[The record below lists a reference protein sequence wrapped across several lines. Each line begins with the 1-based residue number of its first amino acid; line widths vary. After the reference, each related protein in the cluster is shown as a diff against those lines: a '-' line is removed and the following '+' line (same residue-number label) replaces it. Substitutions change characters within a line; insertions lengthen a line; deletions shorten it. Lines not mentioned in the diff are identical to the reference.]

1 MEKYIVTGMDCA
13 SCSARVE
20 RTVSSLEGV
29 ESCVVSLLTN
39 SMTVTGD
46 KSPDKV
52 EAAVNAIGYH
62 AKHVTDSTPTVV
74 VKEKGKLD
82 KNTKWLVT
90 RLSLSVVLTCV
101 LMYFSM
107 GYSMANFPLPKGM
120 VESPVSIA
128 IVQMIIAL
136 VFMALNAKFFIN
148 GTKGIL
154 HLSPNMDTLVSMGS
168 LVSFGYSV
176 YIFALIVIDER
187 AGNIASATHQLHGLY
202 FESAAMILT
211 LITIGKTLEAR
222 AKGRTTSALEGLL
235 RLAPKTATVVRDGVE
250 MVINVED
257 VGVGDIFVVL
267 PGDQIPVD
275 GVVVEGRSAL
285 NESALTGESIPVD
298 KEVGDNVSSGTMN
311 VSGYLKCR
319 AERVG
324 EDTTLSQIIR
334 MVSDASATKA
344 PIAKLADKVSGVFVP
359 VVLGISLVTLIVW
372 LSLKAPVGE
381 AIIHAISVL
390 VISCPCALGL
400 ATPVAIMVGMGK
412 GARNGILFK
421 TATSVEQAGKVK
433 IVAFDKTGTLTEGN
447 PTVVGV
453 YPATGVTE
461 NELLT
466 LATALEQHSEH
477 PLAKAIMR
485 KAVCENIET
494 KAVED
499 FEILPGHGVK
509 ATLDGVTL
517 EGGNRVFIE
526 SICTIPEDVKAV
538 AETLA
543 EEGKTPMYFVAEGV
557 LKGVIAVADVIKKDA
572 IEAVKYLHEMGVKT
586 VMLTGDNQRTA
597 KAIAKEIGI
606 DEVVAGVLP
615 DGKEKVIRQLQKEGA
630 VAMVGDGINDALAL
644 TVAEVG
650 IAIGAGTDV
659 AIDAADVVLMKDNL
673 TAVPNAIK
681 LSRHTLRNIKQ
692 NLFWAFIYNVIS
704 IPIAA
709 GALTPV
715 GVSLSPM
722 VGAIAMSLSDI
733 FVVGN
738 ALKLNLLKL
747 FETKQETDT
756 KRTLSC
762 DCGDVNCGCCED
774 EHHDCHC
781 DDHHEAHC
789 DDHCSCHND
798 HHEEHTENTENT
810 EETNMTKTMKIEGM
824 MCPHCENRVRK
835 TLEAID
841 GIESAVV
848 SHVEGTAILTL
859 TKDVDNDLLKKTI
872 EDQGYPVLEIK

>member
-1 MEKYIVTGMDCA
+1 MDCA

-46 KSPDKV
+46 ISPDKV

-128 IVQMIIAL
+128 IVQMVIAL
-136 VFMALNAKFFIN
+136 VVMALNAKFFIN
-148 GTKGIL
+148 STKGIL

-250 MVINVED
+250 MVINIKDVE
-257 VGVGDIFVVL
+257 VGDIFVVL

-461 NELLT
+461 TELLT

-543 EEGKTPMYFVAEGV
+543 EEGKTPMYFVADGV

-572 IEAVKYLHEMGVKT
+572 IEAVKHLHEMGVKT
-586 VMLTGDNQRTA
+586 VMLTGDRKESA
-597 KAIAKEIGI
+597 LSVAKELGV
-606 DEVVAGVLP
+606 DTVHYELLPADKVAKVESLLANQA
-615 DGKEKVIRQLQKEGA
+615 KERRLA
-630 VAMVGDGINDALAL
+630 FVGDGINDAPVLARADIGFAMGSL
-644 TVAEVG
+644 GSDAAIEAADIVIMDDDIRKISRVVKISKKTMTIVKQNIVFALGVKGLILVLGAIGHASMWAAVFADVGVAV
-650 IAIGAGTDV
+650 IAI
-659 AIDAADVVLMKDNL
+659 
-673 TAVPNAIK
+673 
-681 LSRHTLRNIKQ
+681 
-692 NLFWAFIYNVIS
+692 
-704 IPIAA
+704 
-709 GALTPV
+709 
-715 GVSLSPM
+715 
-722 VGAIAMSLSDI
+722 
-733 FVVGN
+733 
-738 ALKLNLLKL
+738 LNSM
-747 FETKQETDT
+747 
-756 KRTLSC
+756 RTLQ
-762 DCGDVNCGCCED
+762 E
-774 EHHDCHC
+774 
-781 DDHHEAHC
+781 
-789 DDHCSCHND
+789 
-798 HHEEHTENTENT
+798 
-810 EETNMTKTMKIEGM
+810 K
-824 MCPHCENRVRK
+824 
-835 TLEAID
+835 
-841 GIESAVV
+841 
-848 SHVEGTAILTL
+848 
-859 TKDVDNDLLKKTI
+859 
-872 EDQGYPVLEIK
+872 

>member
-1 MEKYIVTGMDCA
+1 MDCA

-20 RTVSSLEGV
+20 RTVSALEGV

-46 KSPDKV
+46 ISPDKV

-107 GYSMANFPLPKGM
+107 GYTMANFPLPKGM
-120 VESPVSIA
+120 VESPMSVA
-128 IVQMIIAL
+128 IVQMVIAL
-136 VFMALNAKFFIN
+136 VVMALNAKFFIN
-148 GTKGIL
+148 GTKGML
-154 HLSPNMDTLVSMGS
+154 RLSPNMDTLVSMGS

-257 VGVGDIFVVL
+257 VGVGDIFIVL

-298 KEVGDNVSSGTMN
+298 KEIGDNVSSGTMN

-461 NELLT
+461 TELLT

-517 EGGNRVFIE
+517 EGGNRVFIQ
-526 SICTIPEDVKAV
+526 SICTIPETVKVV

-543 EEGKTPMYFVAEGV
+543 EEGKTPMYFVADGV

-572 IEAVKYLHEMGVKT
+572 IEAVKHLHEMGVKT
-586 VMLTGDNQRTA
+586 VMLTGDNERTA

-630 VAMVGDGINDALAL
+630 VEMVGDGINDALAL

-673 TAVPNAIK
+673 TAVPNAIR

-738 ALKLNLLKL
+738 ALRLNLLKL

-756 KRTLSC
+756 KHTLSC
-762 DCGDVNCGCCED
+762 DCCDINIGCCVD

-781 DDHHEAHC
+781 EDHQESHC

-798 HHEEHTENTENT
+798 HHEDQTENTENT

-835 TLEAID
+835 TLEAMD

-848 SHVEGTAILTL
+848 SHVEGTAVLTL
-859 TKDVDNDLLKKTI
+859 TKDVDNDFLKKTI

>member
-46 KSPDKV
+46 ISPDKV

-90 RLSLSVVLTCV
+90 RLSLSVVLTSV

-107 GYSMANFPLPKGM
+107 GYTMANFPLPKSM
-120 VESPVSIA
+120 VESPMSVA
-128 IVQMIIAL
+128 IVQMVIAL
-136 VFMALNAKFFIN
+136 VVMALNAKFFIN
-148 GTKGIL
+148 GTKGML
-154 HLSPNMDTLVSMGS
+154 RLSPNMDTLVSMGS

-250 MVINVED
+250 MVVNVKD
-257 VGVGDIFVVL
+257 VGVGDIFIVL

-275 GVVVEGRSAL
+275 GVVVEGRSAV

-298 KEVGDNVSSGTMN
+298 KEIGDNVSSGTMN

-461 NELLT
+461 TELLT

-509 ATLDGVTL
+509 ATLGGVTL

-543 EEGKTPMYFVAEGV
+543 EEGKTPMYFVADGV

-572 IEAVKYLHEMGVKT
+572 IEAVKHLHEMGVKT
-586 VMLTGDNQRTA
+586 VMLTGDNERTA

-615 DGKEKVIRQLQKEGA
+615 DGKEKVIRQLQKEGV

-738 ALKLNLLKL
+738 ALRLNLLKL

-756 KRTLSC
+756 KHTLSC

-774 EHHDCHC
+774 EHNDCHC

-789 DDHCSCHND
+789 DDHCSCHNEHED
-798 HHEEHTENTENT
+798 HTKNTENT

-835 TLEAID
+835 TLEAMD

-848 SHVEGTAILTL
+848 SHVEGTAVLTL

>member
-1 MEKYIVTGMDCA
+1 MDCA

-20 RTVSSLEGV
+20 RTVSALEGV

-46 KSPDKV
+46 ISPDKV

-62 AKHVTDSTPTVV
+62 AKHVTESTPTVV

-107 GYSMANFPLPKGM
+107 GYTMANFPLPKSM
-120 VESPVSIA
+120 VESPMSVA
-128 IVQMIIAL
+128 IVQMVIAL
-136 VFMALNAKFFIN
+136 AVMALNAKFFIN
-148 GTKGIL
+148 GTKGML
-154 HLSPNMDTLVSMGS
+154 RLSPNMDTLVSMGS

-250 MVINVED
+250 MVVNVED
-257 VGVGDIFVVL
+257 VGVGDIFIVL

-275 GVVVEGRSAL
+275 GVVVEGRSAV

-298 KEVGDNVSSGTMN
+298 KEIGDNVSSGTMN

-461 NELLT
+461 TELLT

-517 EGGNRVFIE
+517 EGGNRVFIQ
-526 SICTIPEDVKAV
+526 SICTIPEEMKAV
-538 AETLA
+538 AEALA
-543 EEGKTPMYFVAEGV
+543 EEGKTPMYFVADGV

-572 IEAVKYLHEMGVKT
+572 IEAVKHLHEMGVKT
-586 VMLTGDNQRTA
+586 VMLTGDNERTA

-615 DGKEKVIRQLQKEGA
+615 DGKEKVIRQLQKEGV

-738 ALKLNLLKL
+738 ALRLNLLKL
-747 FETKQETDT
+747 FETKQETHT
-756 KRTLSC
+756 KHTLSC
-762 DCGDVNCGCCED
+762 DCGDINIGCCKY
-774 EHHDCHC
+774 
-781 DDHHEAHC
+781 DHHEAHC
-789 DDHCSCHND
+789 DDHCICHNE
-798 HHEEHTENTENT
+798 HHEEYTENTENT
-810 EETNMTKTMKIEGM
+810 EEINMTKTMKIEGM

-835 TLEAID
+835 TLEAMD

-848 SHVEGTAILTL
+848 SHVEGTAVLTL
-859 TKDVDNDLLKKTI
+859 TKNVDNDLLKKTI

>member
-20 RTVSSLEGV
+20 RTVSALEGV

-46 KSPDKV
+46 ISPDKV

-62 AKHVTDSTPTVV
+62 AKHVTESTPTVV

-107 GYSMANFPLPKGM
+107 GYTMANFPLPKSM
-120 VESPVSIA
+120 VESPMSVA
-128 IVQMIIAL
+128 IVQMVIAL
-136 VFMALNAKFFIN
+136 AVMALNAKFFIN
-148 GTKGIL
+148 GTKGML
-154 HLSPNMDTLVSMGS
+154 RLSPNMDTLVSMGS

-250 MVINVED
+250 MVVNVED
-257 VGVGDIFVVL
+257 VGVGDIFIVL

-275 GVVVEGRSAL
+275 GVVVEGRSAV

-298 KEVGDNVSSGTMN
+298 KEIGDNVSSGTMN

-461 NELLT
+461 TELLT

-517 EGGNRVFIE
+517 EGGNRVFIQ
-526 SICTIPEDVKAV
+526 SICTIPEEMKAV
-538 AETLA
+538 AEALA
-543 EEGKTPMYFVAEGV
+543 EEGKTPMYFVADGV

-572 IEAVKYLHEMGVKT
+572 IEAVKHLHEMGVKT
-586 VMLTGDNQRTA
+586 VMLTGDNERTA

-615 DGKEKVIRQLQKEGA
+615 DGKEKVIRQLQKEGV

-738 ALKLNLLKL
+738 ALRLNLLKL

-756 KRTLSC
+756 KHTLSC

-774 EHHDCHC
+774 EHNDCHC
-781 DDHHEAHC
+781 DDYHKAHC

-824 MCPHCENRVRK
+824 MCPYCENRVRK
-835 TLEAID
+835 TLEAMD

-848 SHVEGTAILTL
+848 SHVEGTAVLTL

>member
-20 RTVSSLEGV
+20 RTVSALEGV

-46 KSPDKV
+46 ISPDKV

-62 AKHVTDSTPTVV
+62 AKHVTESTPTVV

-107 GYSMANFPLPKGM
+107 GYTMANFPLPKGM
-120 VESPVSIA
+120 VESPVSVA
-128 IVQMIIAL
+128 VVQMVIAL
-136 VFMALNAKFFIN
+136 VVMALNAKFFIN
-148 GTKGIL
+148 GTKGML
-154 HLSPNMDTLVSMGS
+154 RLSPNMDTLVSMGS

-250 MVINVED
+250 MVVNVED
-257 VGVGDIFVVL
+257 VGVGDIFIVL

-275 GVVVEGRSAL
+275 GVVVEGRSAV

-298 KEVGDNVSSGTMN
+298 KEIGDNVSSGTMN

-372 LSLKAPVGE
+372 LFLKAPVGE

-461 NELLT
+461 TELLT

-517 EGGNRVFIE
+517 EGGNRVFIQ
-526 SICTIPEDVKAV
+526 SICTIPEEMKAV
-538 AETLA
+538 AEALA
-543 EEGKTPMYFVAEGV
+543 EEGKTPMYFVADGV

-572 IEAVKYLHEMGVKT
+572 IEAVKHLHEMGVKT
-586 VMLTGDNQRTA
+586 VMLTGDNERTA

-615 DGKEKVIRQLQKEGA
+615 DGKEKVIRQLQKEGV

-738 ALKLNLLKL
+738 ALRLNLLKL

-756 KRTLSC
+756 KHTLSC

-781 DDHHEAHC
+781 DDHKEAHC
-789 DDHCSCHND
+789 DDHCSCRND
-798 HHEEHTENTENT
+798 HQHTENTENT

-841 GIESAVV
+841 GIECAVV
-848 SHVEGTAILTL
+848 SHVEGTAVLTL

>member
-1 MEKYIVTGMDCA
+1 M
-13 SCSARVE
+13 
-20 RTVSSLEGV
+20 
-29 ESCVVSLLTN
+29 
-39 SMTVTGD
+39 
-46 KSPDKV
+46 
-52 EAAVNAIGYH
+52 
-62 AKHVTDSTPTVV
+62 
-74 VKEKGKLD
+74 
-82 KNTKWLVT
+82 
-90 RLSLSVVLTCV
+90 
-101 LMYFSM
+101 
-107 GYSMANFPLPKGM
+107 
-120 VESPVSIA
+120 
-128 IVQMIIAL
+128 
-136 VFMALNAKFFIN
+136 
-148 GTKGIL
+148 
-154 HLSPNMDTLVSMGS
+154 
-168 LVSFGYSV
+168 
-176 YIFALIVIDER
+176 
-187 AGNIASATHQLHGLY
+187 
-202 FESAAMILT
+202 
-211 LITIGKTLEAR
+211 
-222 AKGRTTSALEGLL
+222 
-235 RLAPKTATVVRDGVE
+235 
-250 MVINVED
+250 
-257 VGVGDIFVVL
+257 
-267 PGDQIPVD
+267 
-275 GVVVEGRSAL
+275 
-285 NESALTGESIPVD
+285 
-298 KEVGDNVSSGTMN
+298 
-311 VSGYLKCR
+311 
-319 AERVG
+319 
-324 EDTTLSQIIR
+324 
-334 MVSDASATKA
+334 
-344 PIAKLADKVSGVFVP
+344 
-359 VVLGISLVTLIVW
+359 
-372 LSLKAPVGE
+372 
-381 AIIHAISVL
+381 
-390 VISCPCALGL
+390 
-400 ATPVAIMVGMGK
+400 
-412 GARNGILFK
+412 
-421 TATSVEQAGKVK
+421 K

-461 NELLT
+461 TELLT

-494 KAVED
+494 KVVSD
-499 FEILPGHGVK
+499 FEIFPGHGVK

-526 SICTIPEDVKAV
+526 AICTIPEDVKAV

-543 EEGKTPMYFVAEGV
+543 EEGKTPMYFVADGV

-572 IEAVKYLHEMGVKT
+572 IEAVKHLHEMGVKT
-586 VMLTGDNQRTA
+586 VMLTGDNERTA

-709 GALTPV
+709 GALAPV

-722 VGAIAMSLSDI
+722 VGAIAMTLSDI

-738 ALKLNLLKL
+738 ALRLNLLKL
-747 FETKQETDT
+747 FDGKQETDT
-756 KRTLSC
+756 KHTLSC
-762 DCGDVNCGCCED
+762 DCCDVNCGCRED
-774 EHHDCHC
+774 EHNDCHC
-781 DDHHEAHC
+781 DDHKETHC

-798 HHEEHTENTENT
+798 RHEDHTENTENT

-835 TLEAID
+835 TLEAMD

-848 SHVEGTAILTL
+848 SHVEGTAVLTL
-859 TKDVDNDLLKKTI
+859 TKDVDNDLLKKTV